1 MIPKP
6 IAFRAA
12 LLLVLAAC
20 GGGGGDE
27 VTDPLSDH
35 DLTQAEVVA
44 VAAAVQGAASQG
56 TASGAPAP
64 SLAGKEWSAEAP
76 RSGTIP
82 LNGQYP
88 CQVAGRISWTGN
100 VPWTADTTT
109 GAWTI
114 GGGVVFQL
122 GDRTNNLNDCQ
133 VAPDVILDGTLNLI
147 VSGNN
152 VDGVGSS
159 LNGYINFNRRGSA
172 GGLVPRGSCWVY
184 VTVMRGATRATG
196 TVCGHPV
203 T

>member
-27 VTDPLSDH
+27 VTDPLSDN
-35 DLTQAEVVA
+35 DLSEAEIVA
-44 VAAAVQGAASQG
+44 VAAAVQGAANQG
-56 TASGAPAP
+56 TASGAPTP
-64 SLAGKEWSAEAP
+64 SLAAKEWSAEAA
-76 RSGTIP
+76 RSGNIV

-88 CQVAGRISWTGN
+88 CQVAGRVSWTGN

-114 GGGVVFQL
+114 GGGVVFQF

-133 VAPDVILDGTLNLI
+133 VAPDVILDGTLNFIL
-147 VSGNN
+147 SGND
-152 VDGVGSS
+152 VEGVGSS
-159 LNGYINFNRRGSA
+159 LNGYINFNRRGPS